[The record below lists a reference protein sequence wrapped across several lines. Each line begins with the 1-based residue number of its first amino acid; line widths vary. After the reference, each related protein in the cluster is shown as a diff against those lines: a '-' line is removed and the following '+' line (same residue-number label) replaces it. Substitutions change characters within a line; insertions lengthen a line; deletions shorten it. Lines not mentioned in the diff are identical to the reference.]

1 MPYYTKRSLNEWS
14 FPQSQRH
21 RRRQA
26 LPLPRAHPLLLQSTP
41 CSTGYFAKCSVLTS
55 FPILVLAHASFF
67 APRSYPSIWLTN
79 ISPTSYDELRSHPR
93 TAPDADPDHDC
104 RVSSSTMATSRL
116 CNTCF
121 QKASISMWRLRLR
134 LRPPLPCTWRRPPL
148 NHDIL
153 RRPNVSVR
161 LKIFLLCCI
170 LGWERR

>member
-1 MPYYTKRSLNEWS
+1 MPYYTKRSLDEWF

-79 ISPTSYDELRSHPR
+79 ISPTSCDELRSHPR

-104 RVSSSTMATSRL
+104 RVSSSA
-116 CNTCF
+116 
-121 QKASISMWRLRLR
+121 QW
-134 LRPPLPCTWRRPPL
+134 RPPGSATPAFRRRQSQCGDYNRHSL
-148 NHDIL
+148 A
-153 RRPNVSVR
+153 
-161 LKIFLLCCI
+161 
-170 LGWERR
+170 LGGAHH